1 MENLEVRFFKKDL
14 VGFGLIYFVFTIL
27 CVVMFVI
34 GYNFALSLIFAIFL
48 FITSI
53 MVILSTCLFRIRVI
67 GDNFK
72 VRTKFGQKYEFSISD
87 IQKIKYIKHNNI
99 KRGPQYALVITAG
112 NKELELNKQMEGFD
126 IMVEYLL
133 KKYADDNGFKNIVF
147 YVDDGISGTTFERD
161 GFQAMMSDIES
172 GKVGT
177 VITKDLS
184 RLGRDYL
191 KTGEY
196 VEIIFPDHDVRYIA
210 INDNVDTFKG
220 DNEFMAFK
228 NIFNDWY
235 ARDCSK
241 KIRAVFKAK
250 GQSGKHLCPPVYGY
264 KKSDTDKNLW
274 VIDDTAAEVVRK
286 IFRLCIEGYG
296 PVQIARI
303 LTEQGVP
310 TPTAYALSQGRNNG
324 RHNAK
329 LHRWGANTIC
339 HILERLE
346 YCGHTVNFRTHM
358 KSYKVHKIVYNPQ
371 DEWQIFKNTQEPII
385 TQQEFDLVQELRK
398 NKRRPQKMQTVNP
411 FAGMVYCADCGEKMY
426 LSRRK
431 NERPEQEHMRC
442 STYAKEQDKCTVHYI
457 RTCVLNEIVLGE
469 LNKLLETIKE
479 NEEEFI
485 NSAMNHSIEKKSSEL
500 TKAKKTIKQAEKR
513 IAELDKLFT
522 RLYEDNVL
530 GKISDERFTV
540 MSAGYENEQKMLKA
554 TVSELRTIIAHA
566 EKQASDVTA
575 FLKAVHKYEHITK
588 LTPEIMH
595 ELIEKIVVHE
605 ADKSSGKR
613 VQQIDIYYRFDVAVS
628 SVTAETGKYGKKTA

>member
-1 MENLEVRFFKKDL
+1 MKD
-14 VGFGLIYFVFTIL
+14 
-27 CVVMFVI
+27 
-34 GYNFALSLIFAIFL
+34 
-48 FITSI
+48 
-53 MVILSTCLFRIRVI
+53 
-67 GDNFK
+67 K
-72 VRTKFGQKYEFSISD
+72 
-87 IQKIKYIKHNNI
+87 
-99 KRGPQYALVITAG
+99 ITA
-112 NKELELNKQMEGFD
+112 LYCRLSQD
-126 IMVEYLL
+126 DMVDGESNSITNQKLIL
-133 KKYADDNGFKNIVF
+133 KKYADDNGFRNTVF

-161 GFQAMMSDIES
+161 GFKEMMNDVEN
-172 GKVGT
+172 GKVGI

-196 VEIIFPDHDVRYIA
+196 VEIIFPDYDVRYIA

-250 GQSGKHLCPPVYGY
+250 GQSGKHLCPPIYGY
-264 KKSDTDKNLW
+264 RKSDTDKDLW
-274 VIDDTAAEVVRK
+274 VIDEVAADVVRK
-286 IFRLCIEGYG
+286 IYRLCIDGYG

-303 LTEQGVP
+303 LTEQGIP
-310 TPTAYALSQGRNNG
+310 TPTAYAISQGKNPNNK
-324 RHNAK
+324 NAR

-339 HILERLE
+339 HILEKPE
-346 YCGHTVNFRTHM
+346 YIGHTVNFRTHM
-358 KSYKVHKIVYNPQ
+358 KSYKVHKIVYNPEE
-371 DEWQIFKNTQEPII
+371 DFMIFENTHEPIV
-385 TQQEFDLVQELRK
+385 TKQEFELVQELRK
-398 NKRRPQKMQTVNP
+398 NKRRPQKSDVVNP
-411 FAGMVYCADCGEKMY
+411 FAGIVYCAECGERMY

-442 STYAKEQDKCTVHYI
+442 STYAKEQDKCSVHYI

-469 LNKLLETIKE
+469 LNKLLATVKADEDNFLQT
-479 NEEEFI
+479 
-485 NSAMNHSIEKKSSEL
+485 AMNNSVQKKSSEI
-500 TKAKKTIKQAEKR
+500 TKAKKTVKQAEKR

-530 GKISDERFTV
+530 GKLSDERFTM
-540 MSAGYENEQKMLKA
+540 MSTAYEEEQQKLKA
-554 TVSELRTIIAHA
+554 TVSELTALIDAS
-566 EKQASDVTA
+566 EKKSSDVTA
-575 FLKAVHKYEHITK
+575 FLEIVRKYEHITR

-613 VQQIDIYYRFDVAVS
+613 VQQIDIYYRFDVAIS
-628 SVTAETGKYGKKTA
+628 SVTTETGKYGKKAA

>member
-1 MENLEVRFFKKDL
+1 MKD
-14 VGFGLIYFVFTIL
+14 
-27 CVVMFVI
+27 
-34 GYNFALSLIFAIFL
+34 
-48 FITSI
+48 
-53 MVILSTCLFRIRVI
+53 
-67 GDNFK
+67 K
-72 VRTKFGQKYEFSISD
+72 
-87 IQKIKYIKHNNI
+87 
-99 KRGPQYALVITAG
+99 ITA
-112 NKELELNKQMEGFD
+112 LYCRLSQD
-126 IMVEYLL
+126 DMVDGESNSITNQKLIL
-133 KKYADDNGFKNIVF
+133 KKYADDNGFRNTVF

-161 GFQAMMSDIES
+161 GFKEMMNDVEN
-172 GKVGT
+172 GKVGI

-196 VEIIFPDHDVRYIA
+196 VEIIFPDYDVRYIA

-250 GQSGKHLCPPVYGY
+250 GQSGKHLCPPIYGY
-264 KKSDTDKNLW
+264 RKSDTDKDLW
-274 VIDDTAAEVVRK
+274 VIDEVAADVVRK
-286 IFRLCIEGYG
+286 IYRLCIDGYG

-303 LTEQGVP
+303 LTEQGIP
-310 TPTAYALSQGRNNG
+310 TPTAYAISQGKNPNNK
-324 RHNAK
+324 NAR

-339 HILERLE
+339 HILEKPE
-346 YCGHTVNFRTHM
+346 YIGHTVNFRTHM
-358 KSYKVHKIVYNPQ
+358 KSYKVHKIVYNPEE
-371 DEWQIFKNTQEPII
+371 DFMIFENTHEPIV
-385 TQQEFDLVQELRK
+385 TKQEFELVQELRK
-398 NKRRPQKMQTVNP
+398 NKRRPQKSDVVNP
-411 FAGMVYCADCGEKMY
+411 FAGIVYCADCGERMY

-442 STYAKEQDKCTVHYI
+442 STYAKEQDKCSVHYI

-469 LNKLLETIKE
+469 LNKLLATVKADEDDFLQT
-479 NEEEFI
+479 
-485 NSAMNHSIEKKSSEL
+485 AMNNSVQKKSSEI
-500 TKAKKTIKQAEKR
+500 TKAKKTVKQAEKR

-530 GKISDERFTV
+530 GKLSDERFTM
-540 MSAGYENEQKMLKA
+540 MSTAYEEEQQKLKA
-554 TVSELRTIIAHA
+554 TVSELTALIDAS
-566 EKQASDVTA
+566 EKKSSDVTA
-575 FLKAVHKYEHITK
+575 FLEIVRKYEHITR

-613 VQQIDIYYRFDVAVS
+613 VQQIDIYYRFDVAIS
-628 SVTAETGKYGKKTA
+628 SVTTETGKYGKKAA

>member
-1 MENLEVRFFKKDL
+1 MTDK
-14 VGFGLIYFVFTIL
+14 
-27 CVVMFVI
+27 
-34 GYNFALSLIFAIFL
+34 
-48 FITSI
+48 
-53 MVILSTCLFRIRVI
+53 
-67 GDNFK
+67 
-72 VRTKFGQKYEFSISD
+72 
-87 IQKIKYIKHNNI
+87 
-99 KRGPQYALVITAG
+99 ITALYCRLSQDDMIDG
-112 NKELELNKQMEGFD
+112 ESNSITNQKL
-126 IMVEYLL
+126 IL

-147 YVDDGISGTTFERD
+147 YVDDGISGTTFERA

-172 GKVGT
+172 GKVGI

-286 IFRLCIEGYG
+286 IFRLCIDGYG

-310 TPTAYALSQGRNNG
+310 TPTAYALSQGRDNG

-411 FAGMVYCADCGEKMY
+411 FTGMVYCADCGARMGFISPEANHSEK
-426 LSRRK
+426 
-431 NERPEQEHMRC
+431 
-442 STYAKEQDKCTVHYI
+442 HYDSDSAFQCGNY
-457 RTCVLNEIVLGE
+457 RSKSGECVSHYVKTSVLE
-469 LNKLLETIKE
+469 AAILQAIQAVSKYVLE
-479 NEEEFI
+479 NEDEFI
-485 NSAMNHSIEKKSSEL
+485 QQLKAVWNEQQTRTANNGYQEL
-500 TKAKKTIKQAEKR
+500 AEAKKR
-513 IAELDKLFT
+513 MAELDEKINK
-522 RLYEDNVL
+522 LYESTL
-530 GKISDERFTV
+530 SGLLPERQAQRMIQQYDEEQILLEKRVAELENLVQQDEIKQVDASRFIALVKKYRDCEELTDT
-540 MSAGYENEQKMLKA
+540 MLY
-554 TVSELRTIIAHA
+554 
-566 EKQASDVTA
+566 A
-575 FLKAVHKYEHITK
+575 FIDR
-588 LTPEIMH
+588 
-595 ELIEKIVVHE
+595 IEVHE
-605 ADKSSGKR
+605 ATGGR
-613 VQQIDIYYRFDVAVS
+613 TIYRQQNIDIHFNFIGNYYPPVEAVS
-628 SVTAETGKYGKKTA
+628 EEERIAAIEAEQLRKKQE